1 MLVLHTHLE
10 FEVSFCA
17 TMHPQDLLAWAKN
30 EGSSETLDSI
40 RTHNP
45 QPVLFE
51 LNAIFIGRA
60 SYL

>member
-17 TMHPQDLLAWAKN
+17 ITRSQDLLAWAKS
-30 EGSSETLDSI
+30 EGSSETLNSI
-40 RTHNP
+40 RPHMP
-45 QPVLFE
+45 LPVLFE
-51 LNAIFIGRA
+51 LNEIFFGHA